1 MSIALRRAA
10 VALAFA
16 TPIAAQQPALVVLNK
31 SEATAS
37 MISLADGKIFA
48 TMPVGDG
55 PHEVAVSPDARW
67 GVVANYGGA
76 QGPGHSL
83 TVLDL
88 RARKATTTIELG
100 EYLRPHGIAWL
111 LDGKHVA
118 VTSEQARAVIIV
130 DVAAGKVDRV
140 IKTNQPGHLFT
151 LSKDQKRMWTANIAT
166 GSISLVDVDKG
177 EVIKT
182 ATLGGGP
189 EATDLAPDGREF
201 WAAGSTSN
209 LITILSAA
217 TLDTLGSIPTG
228 KRPNRLHFTP
238 DGRWVLVS
246 NIYSGTLEF
255 FDTRTR
261 QLVDRITFPFDSAK
275 VSTSAVGRT
284 GPSAAPE
291 GILIAPDGKRAWVAL
306 AAMDQIAEVDLVTR
320 KVTRY
325 IQTGREPDGM
335 GYVP

>member
-1 MSIALRRAA
+1 
-10 VALAFA
+10 
-16 TPIAAQQPALVVLNK
+16 
-31 SEATAS
+31 
-37 MISLADGKIFA
+37 
-48 TMPVGDG
+48 
-55 PHEVAVSPDARW
+55 
-67 GVVANYGGA
+67 
-76 QGPGHSL
+76 
-83 TVLDL
+83 
-88 RARKATTTIELG
+88 
-100 EYLRPHGIAWL
+100 
-111 LDGKHVA
+111 
-118 VTSEQARAVIIV
+118 
-130 DVAAGKVDRV
+130 
-140 IKTNQPGHLFT
+140 
-151 LSKDQKRMWTANIAT
+151 
-166 GSISLVDVDKG
+166 
-177 EVIKT
+177 
-182 ATLGGGP
+182 
-189 EATDLAPDGREF
+189 
-201 WAAGSTSN
+201 
-209 LITILSAA
+209 LSAA